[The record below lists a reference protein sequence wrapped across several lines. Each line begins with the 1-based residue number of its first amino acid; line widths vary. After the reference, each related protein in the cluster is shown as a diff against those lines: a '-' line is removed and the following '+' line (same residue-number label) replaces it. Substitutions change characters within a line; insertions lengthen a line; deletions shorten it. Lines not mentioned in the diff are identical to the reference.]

1 MLGMPVIEQRL
12 GQSMM
17 ALMRGGGVLEA
28 WAVKSAGNPV
38 R

>member
-17 ALMRGGGVLEA
+17 ALMPSHYTQVSRH
-28 WAVKSAGNPV
+28 
-38 R
+38 